1 MGDFV
6 TAPKLSALDGI
17 SHAFFTRR
25 GGVSR
30 GIYESLN
37 CGIDSDDDPQAV
49 RENRARA
56 AAAIGASP
64 ERFLTP
70 FQIHSAEAFVVK
82 TPFTPGPD
90 APKADALVTDRP
102 GIAIAVSTADCVP
115 VLLADP
121 QARVIA
127 AVHAGWRGALGGVL
141 ESALEAMGGLGAE
154 PPRIRAAIGP
164 AICAGAY
171 EVGEEFRDNFLKE
184 DASSERFFSTGKS
197 GRPHFDLPSYV
208 GARLEAAGTGNVSII
223 RLCTYSEAE
232 RLFSFR
238 RATHRGEA
246 DYGRQVSAIMLR
258 D

>member
-1 MGDFV
+1 MADFL
-6 TAPKLSALDGI
+6 TAPNLSALDGI

-37 CGIDSDDDPQAV
+37 CGIGSDDDPEAV
-49 RENRARA
+49 KENRARA
-56 AAAIGASP
+56 SAAIGAAP
-64 ERFLTP
+64 DRFLTP
-70 FQIHSAEAFVVK
+70 YQIHSAEAFVVDE
-82 TPFTPGPD
+82 PFAPGPD
-90 APKADALVTDRP
+90 GPQADALVTNRP

-121 QARVIA
+121 QAGVIA

-141 ESALEAMGGLGAE
+141 ESALEAMRGLGAE
-154 PPRIRAAIGP
+154 TGRVQAAIGP
-164 AICAGAY
+164 AICTSAY
-171 EVGEEFRDNFLKE
+171 EVGEEFRDSFLKE
-184 DASSERFFSTGKS
+184 DPASERFFSPGKS

-208 GARLEAAGTGNVSII
+208 GARLEKAGTSDVSTI

-238 RATHRGEA
+238 RTTHLGET
-246 DYGRQVSAIMLR
+246 DYGRQVSAIMLKE
-258 D
+258 

>member
-1 MGDFV
+1 MADFL
-6 TAPKLSALDGI
+6 TAPNLSALEGI

-25 GGVSR
+25 GGVSH

-37 CGIDSDDDPQAV
+37 CGIGSDDDPEAV
-49 RENRARA
+49 RQNRARA
-56 AAAIGASP
+56 AAAIGAGP
-64 ERFLTP
+64 DWFLTP
-70 FQIHSAEAFVVK
+70 FQIHSAETFIVEQPFV
-82 TPFTPGPD
+82 PGPD
-90 APKADALVTDRP
+90 GPQADALATNRP
-102 GIAIAVSTADCVP
+102 GIAIGISTADCVP

-127 AVHAGWRGALGGVL
+127 AVHAGWRGALGGVV
-141 ESALEAMGGLGAE
+141 ESALQAMANLGAKSE
-154 PPRIRAAIGP
+154 RIQAAIGP

-171 EVGEEFRDNFLKE
+171 EVGEEFRDNFVKE
-184 DASSERFFSTGKS
+184 DKASECFFSAGKS

-208 GARLEAAGTGNVSII
+208 GKRLENAGTGKVSTI

-238 RATHRGEA
+238 RATHLGEA